1 MKTNRVVRIFD
12 PTRRITDQPSFARP
26 LPQIILSILLIS
38 IQIVLLLALAIM
50 QFPKEKIVYISSTEV
65 HLVCSTTQTQILFAH
80 VYNSILIII
89 CTYYGFRV
97 RNTPSKF
104 NEAKCIAF
112 AMYASCVM
120 IVIFLVVFVVA
131 ATGSSNEILQQAIQ
145 SYRVVLLAMVILFCF
160 FAPKVY
166 IVLFQR
172 ERIKIHQFSFNE
184 ASTAVCNLQ
193 ADEVNVR

>member
-1 MKTNRVVRIFD
+1 
-12 PTRRITDQPSFARP
+12 
-26 LPQIILSILLIS
+26 
-38 IQIVLLLALAIM
+38 
-50 QFPKEKIVYISSTEV
+50 
-65 HLVCSTTQTQILFAH
+65 
-80 VYNSILIII
+80 
-89 CTYYGFRV
+89 
-97 RNTPSKF
+97 
-104 NEAKCIAF
+104 
-112 AMYASCVM
+112 M

-172 ERIKIHQFSFNE
+172 ERIKTHQFSFNE
-184 ASTAVCNLQ
+184 ASTTVCNLQ